1 MQISILLLKQIVQLF
16 LMILM
21 GYIMVKIKF
30 LKEEDSKVISK
41 IILYLIVPSVIITAF
56 QVDYT
61 PSIMKGLAVACIAS
75 VILQFLLLFV
85 TWIMG
90 KMFHLNTVEYTSAY
104 YSNSGNLIVPLVT
117 YILGKE
123 WVIYGCVFMS
133 VQLFFIWTHCKC
145 KISGET
151 EISLKKILLNINMIS
166 VFAGVFLFFT
176 KIRFPEIIG
185 NTLSSVGS
193 MIGPL
198 SMIVTGMLIAGVD
211 LKKVFTNKRIYLVT
225 FIRLVIEPI
234 IALGSHYSIRNEKLA
249 PTGRKHHPDHIHG
262 SDHTMRLNDHTD
274 VSGVRKRFEICKR
287 NQCNDDIAGGG
298 YYAGVCLFLYE
309 FVM

>member
-61 PSIMKGLAVACIAS
+61 PSMMKGLAVACIAS

-90 KMFHLNTVEYTSAY
+90 KMFHLNMVEYTSAY

-151 EISLKKILLNINMIS
+151 EFKEDSVKYKHDLCIRRSILILHEDQISRDHRKYPVIRWKHDRTIKYDRHRNADRRRRSKESIYKQKNLPGHIHPIS
-166 VFAGVFLFFT
+166 DRT
-176 KIRFPEIIG
+176 DHS
-185 NTLSSVGS
+185 TC
-193 MIGPL
+193 
-198 SMIVTGMLIAGVD
+198 
-211 LKKVFTNKRIYLVT
+211 
-225 FIRLVIEPI
+225 
-234 IALGSHYSIRNEKLA
+234 SHYSIRNEKLA

-287 NQCNDDIAGGG
+287 DQCNDNIAGGG

>member
-90 KMFHLNTVEYTSAY
+90 KMFHLNMVEYTSAY

-166 VFAGVFLFFT
+166 VFAGVFFILHEDQISRDHR
-176 KIRFPEIIG
+176 KYSVIRWKHDRTIKYDRHRNADCRSQSKE
-185 NTLSSVGS
+185 S
-193 MIGPL
+193 
-198 SMIVTGMLIAGVD
+198 
-211 LKKVFTNKRIYLVT
+211 IYKQKNLPGH
-225 FIRLVIEPI
+225 IHPI
-234 IALGSHYSIRNEKLA
+234 SDRTDHSTCSHYSIRNEKLA

-287 NQCNDDIAGGG
+287 DQCNDDIAGGG
-298 YYAGVCLFLYE
+298 YDAGVCLFLYE
-309 FVM
+309 SVM

>member
-151 EISLKKILLNINMIS
+151 EISLKKILLNINMNLPGHIHPIS
-166 VFAGVFLFFT
+166 DRT
-176 KIRFPEIIG
+176 DHS
-185 NTLSSVGS
+185 T
-193 MIGPL
+193 
-198 SMIVTGMLIAGVD
+198 
-211 LKKVFTNKRIYLVT
+211 
-225 FIRLVIEPI
+225 
-234 IALGSHYSIRNEKLA
+234 GSHYSIRNEKLA

-274 VSGVRKRFEICKR
+274 VSGVRKRFEIRKR

-298 YYAGVCLFLYE
+298 YDAGVCLFLYE
-309 FVM
+309 SVM

>member
-176 KIRFPEIIG
+176 KIRFPEVICWKHDRTIKYDRHR
-185 NTLSSVGS
+185 NADRRSRSKES
-193 MIGPL
+193 
-198 SMIVTGMLIAGVD
+198 
-211 LKKVFTNKRIYLVT
+211 IYKQKNLPGH
-225 FIRLVIEPI
+225 IHPI
-234 IALGSHYSIRNEKLA
+234 SDRTDHSIGSHYSVRNEKLA
-249 PTGRKHHPDHIHG
+249 PTSRKHHPHHIHG

-287 NQCNDDIAGGG
+287 NQCNDNIAGGG

>member
-90 KMFHLNTVEYTSAY
+90 KNVSFKHGGIHHLPTIPT
-104 YSNSGNLIVPLVT
+104 
-117 YILGKE
+117 
-123 WVIYGCVFMS
+123 
-133 VQLFFIWTHCKC
+133 Q
-145 KISGET
+145 
-151 EISLKKILLNINMIS
+151 EI
-166 VFAGVFLFFT
+166 
-176 KIRFPEIIG
+176 
-185 NTLSSVGS
+185 
-193 MIGPL
+193 
-198 SMIVTGMLIAGVD
+198 
-211 LKKVFTNKRIYLVT
+211 
-225 FIRLVIEPI
+225 
-234 IALGSHYSIRNEKLA
+234 
-249 PTGRKHHPDHIHG
+249 
-262 SDHTMRLNDHTD
+262 
-274 VSGVRKRFEICKR
+274 
-287 NQCNDDIAGGG
+287 
-298 YYAGVCLFLYE
+298 
-309 FVM
+309 

>member
-1 MQISILLLKQIVQLF
+1 MEISILLLKQIAQLF
-16 LMILM
+16 LMIFM
-21 GYIMVKIKF
+21 GYLMVKIKF

-41 IILYLIVPSVIITAF
+41 IILYLIVPCVIIQAF

-61 PSIMKGLAVACIAS
+61 KSVMKGLLVACIAS

-85 TWIMG
+85 TWILG
-90 KMFHLNTVEYTSAY
+90 KIFHLNEVEYTSAY

-123 WVIYGCVFMS
+123 WVVYGCVFMS

-145 KISGET
+145 KISREKD
-151 EISLKKILLNINMIS
+151 ISLKKIFGNINMIS
-166 VFAGVFLFFT
+166 VFLGVILFFT

-225 FIRLVIEPI
+225 IIRLIIEPL
-234 IALGSHYSIRNEKLA
+234 IALLTIQL
-249 PTGRKHHPDHIHG
+249 
-262 SDHTMRLNDHTD
+262 LNMKSWHLQATNIILITYMAAITPCASTITQMCQ
-274 VSGVRKRFEICKR
+274 VYG
-287 NQCNDDIAGGG
+287 NDSK
-298 YYAGVCLFLYE
+298 YASAINVMTTLLSVISMPV
-309 FVM
+309 FVYFYMNI

>member
-193 MIGPL
+193 MIGP
-198 SMIVTGMLIAGVD
+198 
-211 LKKVFTNKRIYLVT
+211 FLVGSEMC
-225 FIRLVIEPI
+225 IRD
-234 IALGSHYSIRNEKLA
+234 RNA
-249 PTGRKHHPDHIHG
+249 DCR
-262 SDHTMRLNDHTD
+262 R
-274 VSGVRKRFEICKR
+274 
-287 NQCNDDIAGGG
+287 
-298 YYAGVCLFLYE
+298 
-309 FVM
+309 

>member
-151 EISLKKILLNINMIS
+151 EISLK
-166 VFAGVFLFFT
+166 
-176 KIRFPEIIG
+176 
-185 NTLSSVGS
+185 
-193 MIGPL
+193 
-198 SMIVTGMLIAGVD
+198 IAGVD

-234 IALGSHYSIRNEKLA
+234 IALAVIILLGMKNWHPQAENIILITYMAAITPCASTITQMCQVYGNDSKYASAINVMTTLLA
-249 PTGRKHHPDHIHG
+249 VV
-262 SDHTMRLNDHTD
+262 TMP
-274 VSGVRKRFEICKR
+274 V
-287 NQCNDDIAGGG
+287 
-298 YYAGVCLFLYE
+298 
-309 FVM
+309 FVYFYMNL

>member
-151 EISLKKILLNINMIS
+151 EIMFKEDPVKYKHDLCIRRSILILHEDQIS
-166 VFAGVFLFFT
+166 RDYRKYPV
-176 KIRFPEIIG
+176 IRWKYDRTIKY
-185 NTLSSVGS
+185 
-193 MIGPL
+193 
-198 SMIVTGMLIAGVD
+198 D
-211 LKKVFTNKRIYLVT
+211 R
-225 FIRLVIEPI
+225 
-234 IALGSHYSIRNEKLA
+234 HRNA
-249 PTGRKHHPDHIHG
+249 DCR
-262 SDHTMRLNDHTD
+262 R
-274 VSGVRKRFEICKR
+274 
-287 NQCNDDIAGGG
+287 
-298 YYAGVCLFLYE
+298 
-309 FVM
+309 

>member
-90 KMFHLNTVEYTSAY
+90 KMFHLNMVEYTSAY

-117 YILGKE
+117 YLRKRMGHLR
-123 WVIYGCVFMS
+123 YVFMS

-145 KISGET
+145 KISGENRDQ
-151 EISLKKILLNINMIS
+151 LKEDPVKYKYDFCIRS
-166 VFAGVFLFFT
+166 GVF
-176 KIRFPEIIG
+176 
-185 NTLSSVGS
+185 
-193 MIGPL
+193 
-198 SMIVTGMLIAGVD
+198 
-211 LKKVFTNKRIYLVT
+211 
-225 FIRLVIEPI
+225 FILHEDQISRDHRKYPVICWKYDRTI
-234 IALGSHYSIRNEKLA
+234 KYDRHRNA
-249 PTGRKHHPDHIHG
+249 DCR
-262 SDHTMRLNDHTD
+262 R
-274 VSGVRKRFEICKR
+274 
-287 NQCNDDIAGGG
+287 
-298 YYAGVCLFLYE
+298 
-309 FVM
+309 

>member
-90 KMFHLNTVEYTSAY
+90 KMFHLNMVEYTSAY

-198 SMIVTGMLIAGVD
+198 SDRHRNVD
-211 LKKVFTNKRIYLVT
+211 CRRRSKESIYKQKNLPGH
-225 FIRLVIEPI
+225 IHPI
-234 IALGSHYSIRNEKLA
+234 SDRTDHSTGSHYSIRNEKLA
-249 PTGRKHHPDHIHG
+249 STGRKHHPDHIHG

-287 NQCNDDIAGGG
+287 DQCNDDIAGGG

-309 FVM
+309 SVM

>member
-41 IILYLIVPSVIITAF
+41 IILYLIIPAVIIQAF

-104 YSNSGNLIVPLVT
+104 YSNSGNLDRT
-117 YILGKE
+117 
-123 WVIYGCVFMS
+123 
-133 VQLFFIWTHCKC
+133 
-145 KISGET
+145 ISH
-151 EISLKKILLNINMIS
+151 L
-166 VFAGVFLFFT
+166 
-176 KIRFPEIIG
+176 
-185 NTLSSVGS
+185 
-193 MIGPL
+193 
-198 SMIVTGMLIAGVD
+198 
-211 LKKVFTNKRIYLVT
+211 YL
-225 FIRLVIEPI
+225 
-234 IALGSHYSIRNEKLA
+234 
-249 PTGRKHHPDHIHG
+249 
-262 SDHTMRLNDHTD
+262 
-274 VSGVRKRFEICKR
+274 RKRMGHLR
-287 NQCNDDIAGGG
+287 L
-298 YYAGVCLFLYE
+298 CLHECSIILHLDPLQ
-309 FVM
+309 M

>member
-21 GYIMVKIKF
+21 GYIMIKIKF

-104 YSNSGNLIVPLVT
+104 YSNS
-117 YILGKE
+117 
-123 WVIYGCVFMS
+123 
-133 VQLFFIWTHCKC
+133 
-145 KISGET
+145 
-151 EISLKKILLNINMIS
+151 
-166 VFAGVFLFFT
+166 
-176 KIRFPEIIG
+176 
-185 NTLSSVGS
+185 
-193 MIGPL
+193 
-198 SMIVTGMLIAGVD
+198 
-211 LKKVFTNKRIYLVT
+211 
-225 FIRLVIEPI
+225 
-234 IALGSHYSIRNEKLA
+234 
-249 PTGRKHHPDHIHG
+249 
-262 SDHTMRLNDHTD
+262 
-274 VSGVRKRFEICKR
+274 
-287 NQCNDDIAGGG
+287 
-298 YYAGVCLFLYE
+298 
-309 FVM
+309 

>member
-41 IILYLIVPSVIITAF
+41 IILYLIIPAVIIQAF

-151 EISLKKILLNINMIS
+151 EIS
-166 VFAGVFLFFT
+166 
-176 KIRFPEIIG
+176 
-185 NTLSSVGS
+185 
-193 MIGPL
+193 
-198 SMIVTGMLIAGVD
+198 
-211 LKKVFTNKRIYLVT
+211 
-225 FIRLVIEPI
+225 
-234 IALGSHYSIRNEKLA
+234 
-249 PTGRKHHPDHIHG
+249 
-262 SDHTMRLNDHTD
+262 
-274 VSGVRKRFEICKR
+274 
-287 NQCNDDIAGGG
+287 
-298 YYAGVCLFLYE
+298 
-309 FVM
+309 

>member
-90 KMFHLNTVEYTSAY
+90 KMFKHGGIHICL
-104 YSNSGNLIVPLVT
+104 L
-117 YILGKE
+117 
-123 WVIYGCVFMS
+123 F
-133 VQLFFIWTHCKC
+133 QLRKSDRT
-145 KISGET
+145 IS
-151 EISLKKILLNINMIS
+151 
-166 VFAGVFLFFT
+166 
-176 KIRFPEIIG
+176 
-185 NTLSSVGS
+185 
-193 MIGPL
+193 
-198 SMIVTGMLIAGVD
+198 
-211 LKKVFTNKRIYLVT
+211 YLY
-225 FIRLVIEPI
+225 L
-234 IALGSHYSIRNEKLA
+234 
-249 PTGRKHHPDHIHG
+249 
-262 SDHTMRLNDHTD
+262 
-274 VSGVRKRFEICKR
+274 RKRMGHLR
-287 NQCNDDIAGGG
+287 L
-298 YYAGVCLFLYE
+298 CLHECSIILHLDPLQ
-309 FVM
+309 M